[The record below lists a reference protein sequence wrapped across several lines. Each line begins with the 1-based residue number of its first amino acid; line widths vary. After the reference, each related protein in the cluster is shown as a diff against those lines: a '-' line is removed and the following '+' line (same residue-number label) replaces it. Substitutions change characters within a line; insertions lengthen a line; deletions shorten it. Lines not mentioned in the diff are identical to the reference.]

1 MKKQLLIKKSLLL
14 VALFCGASASWADPV
29 TLAQWD
35 FSTTVKYSGTTTD
48 AKTYYTARTEAYQMM
63 EYAFSANQPFF
74 YPTSGS
80 LTGSTL
86 TIMSSDTSK
95 KWYISSYNDGALRM
109 YTAAPTVITNPT
121 LSAQHYNYAEVSFSA
136 TGYKNLQF
144 SFKMSGNNGNTLPV
158 YVLVSTDGG
167 TTWYLDAGSYTT
179 GNSWSNFVETTS
191 SLGVDNC
198 ASVKVRA
205 LIGYHS
211 GATSD
216 MYMNNF
222 KVTGEALNDATTRT
236 LAVTPNNTSY
246 GYVSMN
252 RPGTSFV
259 DGTSITL
266 TGTKTGDYLFTKWNN
281 GSSEQVSTDNPYTFS
296 ISSNTTLTAVFVS
309 ATYYTLTTAVNIPWA
324 GTITKSTDETTL
336 LSDTEVTLTAAA
348 NEGYTFS
355 NWSTGATTASIN
367 VTMDGNKDITANFT
381 KNTYDYG
388 TTSVKVASWTF
399 DGDYTTSAGEG
410 VTIYTPRGVDHA
422 NYSSTYSAQKPLVRP
437 DFYYGADNSDYALK
451 IKCDDD
457 TKTWKLENFNNSG
470 RYVMSFDNGS
480 FTTVTDYTVADQQ
493 KYYYEFSFPTTG
505 FKDLSMSLSMSAH
518 NEPIIGMT
526 YGVVYSLD
534 GTTWTSLGTVTT
546 QISGGGSHWN
556 FWNSTPNSIDL
567 PAATANQD
575 KVIIRIIRQ
584 RNSSG
589 ESGVQGQ
596 NNKLDYFTVIGTVSN
611 QTTLDENTDYTPV
624 AKTADVALT
633 RTIAA
638 DKWSTIVLPF
648 ALTSEQITS
657 AFGKNVI
664 VAELTDKSTEEV
676 LKFSTVTAMNA
687 NQPYAIKVKDGEYSG
702 SATISGVT
710 IVEGTS
716 TQTVNGSWDFVGT
729 YTSGNIPQNS
739 YFFNSNKLYKAANES
754 ANESNTIKPFRA
766 YFTPKGGAGA
776 RELKFIIDSDDTTS
790 IGTIKA
796 DGTMETTAE
805 GTVYNISGQRVNKPA
820 KGLYVINGK
829 KVIIK

>member
-1 MKKQLLIKKSLLL
+1 M
-14 VALFCGASASWADPV
+14 VGGAMNSWADPV

-35 FSTTVKYSGTTTD
+35 FSPTVKYSGITTD
-48 AKTYYTARTEAYQMM
+48 AKTYYTATSEAAYQTM

-109 YTAAPTVITNPT
+109 YPAAPTVITNPT

-144 SFKMSGNNGNTLPV
+144 SFKMSGNNGKTLPV

-266 TGTKTGDYLFTKWNN
+266 TGTKTGDYVFTKWNN

-296 ISSNTTLTAVFVS
+296 ISSNTTLSAVFVS
-309 ATYYTLTTAVNIPWA
+309 ATYYTLTTGVNIPWA

-410 VTIYTPRGVDHA
+410 VTIYTPKGVDHA

-437 DFYYGADNSDYALK
+437 DFYYGADISDYALK
-451 IKCDDD
+451 INCDDD
-457 TKTWKLENFNNSG
+457 SKTWKLEYFYNSG

-480 FTTVTDYTVADQQ
+480 FTTVTDYTDADQQ
-493 KYYYEFSFPTTG
+493 KYYYEVSFPTTG
-505 FKDLSMSLSMSAH
+505 FKNLNMSFSISAH
-518 NEPIIGMT
+518 SEPTGMT

-534 GTTWTSLGTVTT
+534 GTTWTSLETITT
-546 QISGGGSHWN
+546 ENHWN
-556 FWNSTPNSIDL
+556 KWTSSSIDL
-567 PAATANQD
+567 PAAAANQD

-589 ESGVQGQ
+589 EDKVTGQ
-596 NNKLDYFTVIGTVSN
+596 NNKLDYFTVTGTVA
-611 QTTLDENTDYTPV
+611 TMADKTVLDEDMNNTPV
-624 AKTADVALT
+624 AATGVDVVLNRSIT
-633 RTIAA
+633 A
-638 DKWSTIVLPF
+638 DKWSTICLPF
-648 ALTSEQITS
+648 AISKTNLATALGTTVILAGITGYNSTTKEITTASLDAIS
-657 AFGKNVI
+657 ANVPC
-664 VAELTDKSTEEV
+664 
-676 LKFSTVTAMNA
+676 F
-687 NQPYAIKVKDGEYSG
+687 IKVADNVSG
-702 SATISGVT
+702 AKTINGVT
-710 IVEGTS
+710 IATGTPEKVIS
-716 TQTVNGSWDFVGT
+716 GSFKLVGT
-729 YTSGNIPQNS
+729 YTPGKIASGD
-739 YFFNSNKLYKAANES
+739 YFFSNNQLYKS
-754 ANESNTIKPFRA
+754 TGKSNIKGFRA
-766 YFTPKGGAGA
+766 YFTSVPAGA
-776 RELKFIIDSDDTTS
+776 RIMFFDD
-790 IGTIKA
+790 
-796 DGTMETTAE
+796 ETT
-805 GTVYNISGQRVNKPA
+805 GISDAMRLNDKGQMTNDSYFDLQGRRVAQPA
-820 KGLYVINGK
+820 KGLYIVNGK